1 MKKKVDTK
9 SIFAVVALLCF
20 VALFFSYMFG
30 YKKFEERAN
39 SLANENNELNSRL
52 ESLQAYFD
60 SEERNKKD
68 IETMTANLDEIYSRY
83 AGDVRQ
89 EDGIYQGILM
99 NEASDITYSSIGF
112 GGNVPILTIPVETV
126 QAAGLENYQNEISFN
141 EFDVTY
147 DGIVGYDEFKEL
159 VNSLD
164 GSNYDLA
171 LGSISFTGTDQGRL
185 QGTTL
190 VSFYSVSGIDAEY
203 NEPPVA
209 PYEVGTGNLFG
220 FNFIEKE
227 EEED

>member
-9 SIFAVVALLCF
+9 SIFAIVALLCF

-39 SLANENNELNSRL
+39 SLANENNELNARI
-52 ESLQAYFD
+52 ESLRAYYET
-60 SEERNKKD
+60 EEQNKKD
-68 IETMTANLDEIYSRY
+68 IETMSASLDEIYSHY

-89 EDGIYQGILM
+89 EDGVYQGILM
-99 NEASDITYSSIGF
+99 NEASDIVYSSIGF
-112 GGNVPILTIPVETV
+112 GGIAPILTISSETV

-147 DGIVGYDEFKEL
+147 DGVVGYDEFKDL
-159 VNSLD
+159 VRSLD
-164 GSNYDLA
+164 ESDYDLA
-171 LGSISFTGTDQGRL
+171 LGSISFTGTDQARL

-190 VSFYSVSGIDAEY
+190 ISFYSVSGIDAEY
-203 NEPPVA
+203 HEPPVA

-220 FNFIEKE
+220 FNFIEAE